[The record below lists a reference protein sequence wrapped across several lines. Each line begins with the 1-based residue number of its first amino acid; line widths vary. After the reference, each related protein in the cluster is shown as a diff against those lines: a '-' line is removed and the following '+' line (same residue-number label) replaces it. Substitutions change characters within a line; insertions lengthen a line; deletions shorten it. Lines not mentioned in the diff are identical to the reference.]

1 MEVRCPCR
9 EQRLRSSLRARRK
22 PTTLSEAAPHERNR
36 PDPTAHHSARAAAM
50 ATHVPTPP
58 LSGSISVEA
67 LPPALAEELA
77 EGLAMELA
85 ATLALAVARGKL
97 CLSITVPP
105 GVCALLVGSH
115 GRPHCARRLAHPF
128 PAPCCGPSPGPP
140 G

>member
-1 MEVRCPCR
+1 
-9 EQRLRSSLRARRK
+9 
-22 PTTLSEAAPHERNR
+22 
-36 PDPTAHHSARAAAM
+36 M

-67 LPPALAEELA
+67 LEVELAEELA

-105 GVCALLVGSH
+105 GVCALLVGYH
-115 GRPHCARRLAHPF
+115 GRPHCYARRLAHPF
-128 PAPCCGPSPGPP
+128 PAPCCGPSPEPP
-140 G
+140 DRGD